1 MCSEMIKLVR
11 MFNSVEEVDNEMMS
25 GLFKSCG
32 QLMVP
37 KGRLMRRSVI
47 DLAVSY
53 REQKEA
59 SFELNTLALEPSEE
73 EKSVER
79 ALKANG
85 YERLPIDIHH
95 KTKNNAKHKSKR
107 SYCTDQFPHGAPGT
121 FLWVRHGYGDA
132 ITDIHI
138 PQCGFQFKSF
148 DHEYVVFEVF
158 ERSITLLIH
167 LLRGLNINRAFLLFL
182 GYTIDQHEPRTQV
195 RNLRYECPRIS
206 FCTKE

>member
-73 EKSVER
+73 EQALER

-132 ITDIHI
+132 ITDIRI
-138 PQCGFQFKSF
+138 PQCGFQFESF
-148 DHEYVVFEVF
+148 DHEYGTCDTSV
-158 ERSITLLIH
+158 
-167 LLRGLNINRAFLLFL
+167 
-182 GYTIDQHEPRTQV
+182 HELVNAKKNQPGSKLPRVKKSTMKTS
-195 RNLRYECPRIS
+195 NFSCI
-206 FCTKE
+206 

>member
-1 MCSEMIKLVR
+1 MAIDQTHERYLSEAQDVRDDQLKDFKKFQYSMCSEMIKLVR

-59 SFELNTLALEPSEE
+59 SFEVNTLALEPSEE
-73 EKSVER
+73 EQALER

-107 SYCTDQFPHGAPGT
+107 SHCTNNFQNGAPGT
-121 FLWVRHGYGDA
+121 FLWIRHGYGDA

-138 PQCGFQFKSF
+138 PQCGYQFKLF
-148 DHEYVVFEVF
+148 DHEYVVFWCSSAKRENF
-158 ERSITLLIH
+158 NHFKLS
-167 LLRGLNINRAFLLFL
+167 
-182 GYTIDQHEPRTQV
+182 
-195 RNLRYECPRIS
+195 
-206 FCTKE
+206 